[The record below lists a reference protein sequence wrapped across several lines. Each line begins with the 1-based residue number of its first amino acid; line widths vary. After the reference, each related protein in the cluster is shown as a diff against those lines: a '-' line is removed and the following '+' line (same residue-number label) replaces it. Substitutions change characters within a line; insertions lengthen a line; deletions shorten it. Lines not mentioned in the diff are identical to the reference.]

1 MERLKL
7 SSIKGKFFP
16 FFISTILFSTFY
28 PFFLQSNLGIF
39 LLHLLIIV
47 VMIAGIYLIRFQ
59 QKVFFLGITLGI
71 IDIALTILVLNFGD
85 YWLILFLWNI
95 GILLFYLLISV
106 NIFILVIQSKKVSLD
121 TIMGA
126 ISGYFI
132 LAVTWAMLFHLI
144 EILIP
149 GSFKFPEG
157 VSVSPDI
164 FIYYAQITLTS
175 VGYGDII
182 PLNPIS
188 RSASAILAMT
198 GQVYLAV
205 ILGILI
211 GIYLKNK
218 SS

>member
-1 MERLKL
+1 MEILKL
-7 SSIKGKFFP
+7 SSIKGRFFP
-16 FFISTILFSTFY
+16 FFISTVLLSTLY

-39 LLHLLIIV
+39 LLHLLIILAL
-47 VMIAGIYLIRFQ
+47 ISGIYLIRFQ
-59 QKVFFLGITLGI
+59 RKVFFLGITLGI
-71 IDIALTILVLNFGD
+71 IDIALTILLLNFGD

-95 GILLFYLLISV
+95 GILFFYLLITV
-106 NIFILVIQSKKVSLD
+106 NVFILVIQSKKVSLD

-157 VSVSPDI
+157 ISVRPDI

-188 RSASAILAMT
+188 RSASAILAMI
-198 GQVYLAV
+198 GQLYLAV

>member
-1 MERLKL
+1 M
-7 SSIKGKFFP
+7 KGKFFP
-16 FFISTILFSTFY
+16 FFLSTVLLSTIY
-28 PFFLQSNLGIF
+28 PFFLQNNLGIF
-39 LLHLLIIV
+39 LLHFLIIFAL
-47 VMIAGIYLIRFQ
+47 ITGIYLIRFQ
-59 QKVFFLGITLGI
+59 RITFWLGTTLGI
-71 IDIALTILVLNFGD
+71 INIILTILLLKFSD
-85 YWLILFLWNI
+85 YWLILLLWNL
-95 GILLFYLLISV
+95 GILLFYLLIIIS
-106 NIFILVIQSKKVSLD
+106 IFILIIKSQKVSLD

-149 GSFKFPEG
+149 NSFKLPEG
-157 VSVSPDI
+157 ISVRPDI

-188 RSASAILAMT
+188 RSASAILAMI
-198 GQVYLAV
+198 GQLYLVV

-211 GIYLKNK
+211 GIYLNDK